1 MQFSSS
7 LAAVVSLLAVAASA
21 SPAARSKNAEIEA
34 RANSKLNQYTNADC
48 KDNNGGNSP
57 SYHASPPARKCYNID
72 STTMSFYFG
81 LGPLTQTWAYAEA
94 GCGGLSMNLGGDG
107 GCQAVEAN
115 FSDRFETI
123 RSVMMD

>member
-1 MQFSSS
+1 MQFTTSI
-7 LAAVVSLLAVAASA
+7 LALAGVFAMTASAAPAASLN
-21 SPAARSKNAEIEA
+21 PEIIA

-48 KDNNGGNSP
+48 LDNQGNNVP

-72 STTMSFYFG
+72 STTVSFYFG
-81 LGPLTQTWAYAEA
+81 LGPLSQTWAYAEA
-94 GCGGLSMNLGGDG
+94 GCGGLSVNLGGNG

-115 FSDRFETI
+115 FSDRFGTI